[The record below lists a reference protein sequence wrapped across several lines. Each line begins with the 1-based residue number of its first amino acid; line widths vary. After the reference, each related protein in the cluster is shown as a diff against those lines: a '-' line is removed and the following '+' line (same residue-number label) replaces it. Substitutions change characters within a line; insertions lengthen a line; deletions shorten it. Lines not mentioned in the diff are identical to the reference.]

1 MSIRVNFSI
10 CLRIFFIDEHILN
23 EHTMFIIESEELV
36 QAGRLWSLLPK
47 KRRKVGK
54 VTKYAALG
62 SNFRVELKNI
72 N

>member
-1 MSIRVNFSI
+1 
-10 CLRIFFIDEHILN
+10 
-23 EHTMFIIESEELV
+23 MFIIESEELV
-36 QAGRLWSLLPK
+36 QAGRLWSFLPK
-47 KRRKVGK
+47 KRRKAGK